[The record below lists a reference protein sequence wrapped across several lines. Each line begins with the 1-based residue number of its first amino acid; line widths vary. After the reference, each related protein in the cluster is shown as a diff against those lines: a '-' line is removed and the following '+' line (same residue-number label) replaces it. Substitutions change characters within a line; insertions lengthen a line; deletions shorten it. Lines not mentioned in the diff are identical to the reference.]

1 MEQTDRNACK
11 HMILK
16 AEDKIK
22 MIKME
27 ILGDDYVSI
36 NYLQEKL
43 RALKTSISIIDN
55 IVNKEE
61 QKYG

>member
-1 MEQTDRNACK
+1 
-11 HMILK
+11 
-16 AEDKIK
+16 

-61 QKYG
+61 